1 MANYNI
7 KRIERDIEKYIPI
20 IIQRELTDE
29 LLKSITITG
38 CSLTHDM
45 SFCKV
50 YFTSILDIEQKVIE
64 KEVNEASPVIRGK
77 LAKMMEIRNTPALR
91 FEYDTSIA
99 YADKIERIIK
109 NIHEEE
115 KESN

>member
-1 MANYNI
+1 MASYNI
-7 KRIERDIEKYIPI
+7 KRIEIDIEKNIPI

-29 LLKSITITG
+29 LVKSITITG
-38 CSLTHDM
+38 CELTHDM

-50 YFTSILDIEQKVIE
+50 YFTTILDIDHKKIE

-91 FEYDTSIA
+91 FQYDESIEYGN
-99 YADKIERIIK
+99 KIESIINK
-109 NIHEEE
+109 LN
-115 KESN
+115 S